1 MAASGSETFTVGH
14 GAKAELCVTAKQGAN
29 HGATNCDSATTAD
42 GLSAALF
49 VLGEQRALQLAEQQ
63 GLAVFLIIRDGSG
76 YRTEM
81 SSAFKQLLRDKDKS

>member
-1 MAASGSETFTVGH
+1 MSHIIDPQKHAPISHNLASVSVI
-14 GAKAELCVTAKQGAN
+14 A
-29 HGATNCDSATTAD
+29 DSATTAD
-42 GLSAALF
+42 GLSTALF